1 MDVLVVQAS
10 LPVHVTPSLTS
21 EKSFPFGADI
31 SATHAVNIAMLQ
43 PRLLGPLRAFE
54 RAFVPSFRSAQQ
66 PFQPQSLIQRPLSAS
81 IALPKTTPS
90 ISRTLLPFSQVR
102 YASHAS
108 QGTANRH
115 SRDPAGKRLGAKR
128 TGGEYVVPGC
138 IIFKQRGSKW
148 FPGDNCAMGRDHT
161 IYATQ
166 AGYVRYYADPEKH
179 PERRYIGVVF
189 EKDGQLPHPRN
200 APSRRKL
207 NMITIPRMDP
217 VAFQSD
223 MVASIDE
230 NGTQVG
236 SVEAVN
242 AASGPQLRPGYMYRE
257 ANWQIG
263 RAAEKAGISAMP
275 YDRRNRWLAW
285 RKRQARAERA
295 AQMKSLKGKKKA
307 GKKGK

>member
-1 MDVLVVQAS
+1 
-10 LPVHVTPSLTS
+10 
-21 EKSFPFGADI
+21 
-31 SATHAVNIAMLQ
+31 MLQ
-43 PRLLGPLRAFE
+43 PRLLAPLRVLE
-54 RAFVPSFRSAQQ
+54 RAFTPSIRSAQTIY
-66 PFQPQSLIQRPLSAS
+66 QPQSLLQRTLSAS
-81 IALPKTTPS
+81 MTLPKSAPTL
-90 ISRTLLPFSQVR
+90 SRTLFPLSQVR
-102 YASHAS
+102 FASHAS

-138 IIFKQRGSKW
+138 IIFRQRGSKW

-166 AGYVRYYADPEKH
+166 AGYVRYYLDPERH

-189 EKDGQLPHPRN
+189 EKDDKLPYPRN

-207 NMITIPRMDP
+207 NMVSIPRAES

-223 MVASIDE
+223 LVAQIDE
-230 NGTQVG
+230 NGTQVA

-242 AASGPQLRPGYMYRE
+242 AESGPQLRPGYMYRE
-257 ANWQIG
+257 ANWVIG
-263 RAAEKAGISAMP
+263 RAAEKAGISAKV
-275 YDRRNRWLAW
+275 YDRNNRWLAW

-307 GKKGK
+307 SKKGK

>member
-1 MDVLVVQAS
+1 
-10 LPVHVTPSLTS
+10 
-21 EKSFPFGADI
+21 
-31 SATHAVNIAMLQ
+31 MLQ
-43 PRLLGPLRAFE
+43 PRLLAPMRALE
-54 RAFVPSFRSAQQ
+54 RAIAPSLRSAQNAYR
-66 PFQPQSLIQRPLSAS
+66 PQSILPRSLTASLSV
-81 IALPKTTPS
+81 PKTIPS
-90 ISRTLLPFSQVR
+90 IPRTLLPFSQVR
-102 YASHAS
+102 FASHAS

-138 IIFKQRGSKW
+138 IIFRQRGSKW

-166 AGYVRYYADPEKH
+166 AGYVRYYLDPERH

-189 EKDGQLPHPRN
+189 EKEGRLPHPRN
-200 APSRRKL
+200 APSRRRL
-207 NMITIPRMDP
+207 NMVTIPRAEP
-217 VAFQSD
+217 VGHQSD
-223 MVASIDE
+223 LVASIDE

-242 AASGPQLRPGYMYRE
+242 AESGPQLRPGYMYRE
-257 ANWQIG
+257 ANWVIG
-263 RAAEKAGISAMP
+263 RAAEKAGITAKS
-275 YDRRNRWLAW
+275 YDRNNRWLAW

-307 GKKGK
+307 SKKAK

>member
-1 MDVLVVQAS
+1 
-10 LPVHVTPSLTS
+10 
-21 EKSFPFGADI
+21 
-31 SATHAVNIAMLQ
+31 MLQ
-43 PRLLGPLRAFE
+43 PRLLAPLRALE
-54 RAFVPSFRSAQQ
+54 RAFTPSLRSAQRVY
-66 PFQPQSLIQRPLSAS
+66 QPQSLFQRTLSAS
-81 IALPKTTPS
+81 MTMPKTTPS
-90 ISRTLLPFSQVR
+90 VSRTLLPFSQVR

-138 IIFKQRGSKW
+138 IIFRQRGSKW

-166 AGYVRYYADPEKH
+166 AGYVRYYLDPERH

-189 EKDGQLPHPRN
+189 EKDGKLPHPRN

-207 NMITIPRMDP
+207 NMVTIPRVDP

-223 MVASIDE
+223 LVAAVDE

-236 SVEAVN
+236 AVEAVN
-242 AASGPQLRPGYMYRE
+242 AESGPQLRPGYMYRE

-263 RAAEKAGISAMP
+263 RAAEKAGVFAEP
-275 YDRRNRWLAW
+275 YDRGNRWLAW

-307 GKKGK
+307 SKKVK